1 MTGKKRN
8 QKCVRL
14 SDEVLAIIEQSEGNG
29 FNDKFE
35 KIILRA
41 HKEQPKLEESLK
53 ILNDQIKEKRSQL
66 NMVSEKILALENV
79 HMLRRKILKIE
90 SEIDEILKDDS

>member
-8 QKCVRL
+8 QKCIRL

-53 ILNDQIKEKRSQL
+53 ILNEQIKKKRSQL
-66 NMVSEKILALENV
+66 NMISEKILALENV